1 MPWKESSVMDERMR
15 FVIRLQEGESMAFL
29 CREFGISRKTGYKIQ
44 DRYKE
49 CGLEGLTDRARTPY
63 RYANRLPEQLEA
75 AIVAAKR
82 EKPHWGARKIR
93 ERLLRR
99 LPHAVRVPAR
109 STIHAILDRHGL
121 VSRARRSRT
130 RAEGTP
136 LSAGLNPNALWC
148 TDYKGEFM
156 LANKRYCYPLT
167 VTDHASRYLLLC
179 EAMESNQEKPAMTA
193 FERLFRERGLPQAIR
208 TDNGVPFASPNGL
221 FNLSKLSVWWLRLG
235 IGIERIRPGHPQQNG
250 RHERMHLTLKK
261 EATRPAGE
269 NILQQ
274 QAKFDV
280 FIDEFNNERPH
291 EALQMRCP
299 AELYTASSRP
309 YSGIGEPLYPFHD
322 KTLVVTNCGRLS
334 LYRKKINLSTCLA
347 GQAVGIK
354 EVDEGIWLVS
364 FMHYD
369 LGYIDL
375 EEKTLQPL
383 PNPFGP
389 KVLPMS

>member
-1 MPWKESSVMDERMR
+1 MDERMR
-15 FVIRLQEGESMAFL
+15 FVIRLQDGESMASL
-29 CREFGISRKTGYKIQ
+29 CREFGISRKTGYKIL

-49 CGLEGLTDRARTPY
+49 CGLDGLTDRARRPF
-63 RYANRLPEQLEA
+63 RYANQLPEPVEA

-99 LPHAVRVPAR
+99 LPHAVKVPAR
-109 STIHAILDRHGL
+109 STIHAVLDRHGL
-121 VSRARRSRT
+121 VHKPRRSRT
-130 RAEGTP
+130 RAEGTA
-136 LSAGLNPNALWC
+136 LSEGLHPNELWC
-148 TDYKGEFM
+148 TDYKGEFQ
-156 LANKRYCYPLT
+156 LGDQRYCYPLT

-179 EAMESNQEKPAMTA
+179 EALESNRQELAFPA
-193 FERLFRERGLPQAIR
+193 FERLFRERGLPRAIR
-208 TDNGVPFASPNGL
+208 SDNGVPFASPNSL

-235 IGIERIRPGHPQQNG
+235 ITIERIQPGHPQQNG

-261 EATRPAGE
+261 EATRPAGQ

-274 QAKFDV
+274 QAKFDT
-280 FIDEFNNERPH
+280 FLEEFNNERPH
-291 EALQMRCP
+291 QALGMKCP
-299 AELYTASSRP
+299 AQLYVPSLRP
-309 YSGIGEPLYPFHD
+309 FVGLAEPHYPFHD
-322 KTLVVTNCGRLS
+322 RTVLVTCCGRLC
-334 LYRKKINLSTCLA
+334 LHRKKINLSKSLA

-364 FMHYD
+364 FMDYD
-369 LGYIDL
+369 LGYVDL

-383 PNPFGP
+383 ENPFGP